1 MQPMVDGRL
10 ADVEGCV
17 QLRSDAELLDG
28 SERYRFSFEP
38 SQAPNRCLLSAMT
51 GRTAAVWEV

>member
-1 MQPMVDGRL
+1 MVDGRL